1 MGAWGVGIFD
11 DDVAC
16 DARIALYDLFRDG
29 RSAKEAAD
37 AVLADLGDMLGDEED
52 GPVVILAL
60 AAAGW
65 EAGRLDARIK
75 KRALKIIEQGIDFR
89 WQDSE
94 RQEERRVVLTQLAAK
109 LHRRPPAPRPAA
121 ELED

>member
-29 RSAKEAAD
+29 QSAKEATA
-37 AVLADLGDMLGDEED
+37 AVLEDLRDMMEDVED

-60 AAAGW
+60 AAAQW
-65 EAGRLDARIK
+65 EAGRLDSRIK
-75 KRALKIIEQGIDFR
+75 KQALKIIEQGVDFR

-94 RQEERRVVLTQLAAK
+94 HREQRRVVLEELAAK
-109 LHRRPPAPRPAA
+109 LKRRPPAPKPVA
-121 ELED
+121 ELGD

>member
-1 MGAWGVGIFD
+1 MM
-11 DDVAC
+11 
-16 DARIALYDLFRDG
+16 
-29 RSAKEAAD
+29 E
-37 AVLADLGDMLGDEED
+37 DEED

-60 AAAGW
+60 AAAQW

-75 KRALKIIEQGIDFR
+75 KRALKIIEQGVDFG

-94 RQEERRVVLTQLAAK
+94 HQEQRRVVLTELAAK
-109 LHRRPPAPRPAA
+109 LHRRPPAPKPVA